1 MNGWGGGYGVRGR
14 GIGGF
19 FDSLPPVTAWM
30 LKANVLAFLVTLV
43 GDALQSPLLQW
54 LYSNRNPMA
63 PSVLAL
69 HPQALLSG
77 CVWQAVTYMFLHRN
91 WLHLLFNM
99 LALWFMGPE
108 TERRMGTWHF
118 LAMYLLSG
126 VLGGRGW
133 AWLTGWNSR
142 ATCVGASG
150 AVYGVLAAF
159 ATLYPN
165 RRLTVFLLI
174 FPITAEAW
182 KIVLGLALVQYLLV
196 TGGSNSNI
204 AYTAHLAGAFA
215 GFLYVDQLFENRT
228 LRGWLGRL
236 TGMKGWSWPRRRSR
250 KEEEAPDPAEVERI
264 LEKISREG
272 IGSLTRSERETLQRA
287 SRSGQ

>member
-1 MNGWGGGYGVRGR
+1 MNGWGPGYGARGR

-43 GDALQSPLLQW
+43 GEWLQSPLILG
-54 LYSNRNPMA
+54 LYSA
-63 PSVLAL
+63 LAL
-69 HPQALLSG
+69 HPRALLGG
-77 CVWQAVTYMFLHRN
+77 CVWQPVTYMFLHGSF
-91 WLHLLFNM
+91 LHLLFNM

-108 TERRMGTWHF
+108 TERRMGSGHF
-118 LAMYLLSG
+118 LAMYLISG
-126 VLGGRGW
+126 VLGGLGW

-174 FPITAEAW
+174 FPITSEAW

-236 TGMKGWSWPRRRSR
+236 WPGGIRWPRRTR
-250 KEEEAPDPAEVERI
+250 KEEETPDPQEVERI

>member
-1 MNGWGGGYGVRGR
+1 MNGWGPGYGARGR

-19 FDSLPPVTAWM
+19 FDSLPPVTGWM
-30 LKANVLAFLVTLV
+30 IKANVLAFLVTLV
-43 GDALQSPLLQW
+43 GEWLRSPLILG
-54 LYSNRNPMA
+54 LYSA
-63 PSVLAL
+63 LAL
-69 HPQALLSG
+69 HPQALLHG
-77 CVWQAVTYMFLHRN
+77 FVWQAATYMFLHGSF
-91 WLHLLFNM
+91 LHLLFNM

-108 TERRMGTWHF
+108 TERRMGSGHF

-126 VLGGRGW
+126 VLGGLGW
-133 AWLTGWNSR
+133 AWLTGWNSH

-236 TGMKGWSWPRRRSR
+236 TGMTGWNWPRRRSR

-272 IGSLTRSERETLQRA
+272 IGSLTRAERETLQRA

>member
-1 MNGWGGGYGVRGR
+1 MNGWSGGYGARGR
-14 GIGGF
+14 GFGGF
-19 FDSLPPVTAWM
+19 FASLPPVTAWM
-30 LKANVLAFLVTLV
+30 IKANVLVFLVTKL
-43 GDALQSPLLQW
+43 GELLHSPLISL
-54 LYSNRNPMA
+54 LFGPD
-63 PSVLAL
+63 SVLAL
-69 HPQALLSG
+69 HPKALLHG
-77 CVWQAVTYMFLHRN
+77 CVWQVVTYMFLHAN
-91 WLHLLFNM
+91 FMHILFNM

-108 TERRMGTWHF
+108 TERRMGSGHF

-126 VLGGRGW
+126 VLGGLGW
-133 AWLTGWNSR
+133 AWLTGWNNP
-142 ATCVGASG
+142 AACVGASG

-159 ATLYPN
+159 ATLYPH
-165 RRLTVFLLI
+165 RQLTVFLVI

-196 TGGSNSNI
+196 TSGSNSNI

-236 TGMKGWSWPRRRSR
+236 TGWSWPRRRSR
-250 KEEEAPDPAEVERI
+250 KEEAAPDPAEVERI

-272 IGSLTRSERETLQRA
+272 IGSLTRAERETLQRA